1 MTIGRGLAAGLLA
14 AGLLV
19 SPAMAAAPKPWGDV
33 LVNPQGTGRWLR
45 AESDHVIVYTDEG
58 PEIARRTAED
68 VEALDRV
75 LRTLYGKLDAPAPR
89 KFPIY
94 LVKAPKR
101 NDIINPD
108 YRRFI
113 PDAMITAVSVDV
125 AEPDDI
131 FAVVVRDS
139 FHFHRVVDQTLGD
152 DGVLGAYAL
161 HFFSENFPFRQPRWL
176 TKGAGVYYS
185 SMDIR
190 PGYVTIGDVPA
201 LFDNALAAKNLDAV
215 PRLIAERDIM
225 ADPWAWGYDAQ
236 AALLVRYLWSDPDRK
251 ARLATYL
258 DKLEAGATDPK
269 AAWTEAFGEPPEALE
284 AGLRAFLDAPA
295 VRTTLPRTEDRPPT
309 IRIRKMPRGAD
320 DLILEIQRLKAS
332 PSGYV
337 AGLLDYVRKTAARR
351 PGERYSRQAQA
362 RAEIVLGDRD
372 KGEQL
377 LTKLLDEDAG
387 NLEALR
393 LMGTSKLYR
402 AAAEPDPR
410 AQDRVDG
417 LRPKLSAAGR
427 RGRTERLPDPVPAGA
442 DHGQRRDAVAGE
454 AGPATAGGPAGAAG
468 GEDPPRSRGRLP
480 ASERRGNRL
489 PVAQA
494 AVRRPQWRR
503 GGAAGQGAAGHDGE
517 VHGKA
522 LATYGA
528 TRSDR

>member
-161 HFFSENFPFRQPRWL
+161 HFFSENFPFPQPRWL

-185 SMDIR
+185 SIDIR

-215 PRLIAERDIM
+215 RRLIAERDIM

-402 AAAEPDPR
+402 AAAEPDPERKTALMVSARSYLRR
-410 AQDRVDG
+410 ADAEEPNDYQTLFLLAQTMVSGETPSPERLAL
-417 LRPKLSAAGR
+417 LRRAVRLAPQVAKIRLVAAAAFLRANDEGTAFQLLKPLSA
-427 RGRTERLPDPVPAGA
+427 DPNG
-442 DHGQRRDAVAGE
+442 GVA
-454 AGPATAGGPAGAAG
+454 A
-468 GEDPPRSRGRLP
+468 R
-480 ASERRGNRL
+480 
-489 PVAQA
+489 QA
-494 AVRRPQWRR
+494 
-503 GGAAGQGAAGHDGE
+503 
-517 VHGKA
+517 KA
-522 LATYGA
+522 LLDMMAKSA
-528 TRSDR
+528 ERP